1 MSDPQTV
8 VAEGRTVRDAVLKA
22 AELLGVAPAQVQHK
36 LDLSHFRTPDG
47 RVRPVDTV
55 QVIAWIGAAAPA
67 PASAP
72 AAPRAP
78 AADAGPAL
86 DNSGALAAAEWTRT
100 LLGHMGVDGMV
111 RSRVNGEKRGEV
123 RIDSAHARHLVG
135 RRGTTLRAIRDL
147 MAAGLQGAHEGW
159 TFELSVEGGRE
170 DDRPRDDRPRD
181 DRPRDDRPR
190 DDRPRDDRPRD
201 DRRDDRRRDDRPRD
215 DRRDGGGRD
224 SGGRSDRDAQALRRL
239 AVRLAR
245 EAIET
250 GEPVR
255 FRRELNSFERR
266 VVHMAV
272 SEVPGVR
279 SESEG
284 DGAMKNIVLIPDGA
298 EE

>member
-1 MSDPQTV
+1 MDLPRRAPGVSMSDPQTV

-181 DRPRDDRPR
+181 DR
-190 DDRPRDDRPRD
+190 
-201 DRRDDRRRDDRPRD
+201 RDDRRRDDRPRD